1 MRITEATMAGRAY
14 DLTPKSVPKVRT
26 KFRRI
31 VTKFPVP
38 QSLPILRRLLK
49 YEPVSMSGQPPVVW
63 DRAEGIQVYDKW
75 GNMWLD
81 WSCGVLVTN
90 CGHGR
95 AEVRKAI
102 IQQSKHGLLH
112 NYCFPSE
119 VRAKL
124 AERLVTLAPK
134 PLNKA
139 FILTTGAEAVENAI
153 KLARTYGQKTGG
165 PKKIGF
171 VSFEHAFHGRTLGA
185 QMAGG
190 IPALKAWIGNLDPAF
205 YQVPFPDGFRCE
217 DISFALFERSLAKQK
232 ANPDTICGVM
242 LETYQGGGAS
252 FAPKEYIQ
260 ALARWCKKHG
270 ALLIFDEVQAGFG
283 RTGKMFGFE
292 HYGVVPDLFCCGK
305 GISSSL
311 PLSAVIGR
319 SEIMNLYAPGTM
331 TSTHTGNPIC
341 AVAALANIS
350 LIIKERL
357 VENARKMGELLHE
370 ELGKIR
376 DRHCDVVGSLQGRGL
391 VAGLHMVKPNS
402 KEPDGDLAFR
412 IIEKSVQKGLLFF
425 SPVGFGNATVKIS
438 PPLVITAAAI
448 KDGAQALGE
457 AVQEAVQE
465 K

>member
-1 MRITEATMAGRAY
+1 
-14 DLTPKSVPKVRT
+14 
-26 KFRRI
+26 
-31 VTKFPVP
+31 
-38 QSLPILRRLLK
+38 
-49 YEPVSMSGQPPVVW
+49 
-63 DRAEGIQVYDKW
+63 
-75 GNMWLD
+75 
-81 WSCGVLVTN
+81 
-90 CGHGR
+90 
-95 AEVRKAI
+95 
-102 IQQSKHGLLH
+102 
-112 NYCFPSE
+112 
-119 VRAKL
+119 
-124 AERLVTLAPK
+124 
-134 PLNKA
+134 
-139 FILTTGAEAVENAI
+139 
-153 KLARTYGQKTGG
+153 
-165 PKKIGF
+165 
-171 VSFEHAFHGRTLGA
+171 
-185 QMAGG
+185 
-190 IPALKAWIGNLDPAF
+190 
-205 YQVPFPDGFRCE
+205 
-217 DISFALFERSLAKQK
+217 
-232 ANPDTICGVM
+232 M

>member
-1 MRITEATMAGRAY
+1 MAGRTY
-14 DLTPKSVPKVRT
+14 DLTPRAVPKVRT

-38 QSLPILRRLLK
+38 QSLAVLKKLQK
-49 YEPVSMSGQPPVVW
+49 YEPQSMAGQPPVVW

-81 WSCGVLVTN
+81 WSSGVLVAN

-102 IQQSKHGLLH
+102 IAQANHGLLH

-119 VRAKL
+119 VRARL

-139 FILTTGAEAVENAI
+139 FILTTGAETTENAI
-153 KLARTYGQKTGG
+153 KLSRTWGQKVGG
-165 PKKIGF
+165 PRKIGF
-171 VSFEHAFHGRTLGA
+171 VSFQNAFHGRTLGS
-185 QMAGG
+185 QLAGG
-190 IPALKAWIGNLDPAF
+190 IPALKTWIGNIDPGF

-217 DISFALFERSLAKQK
+217 DTSFALFEKTLAKLK
-232 ANPDTICGVM
+232 AKPENICGVM

-260 ALARWCKKHG
+260 ALRKWCDKHR
-270 ALLIFDEVQAGFG
+270 ALLTFDEVQAGFG
-283 RTGKMFGFE
+283 RTGTMFGFE
-292 HYGVVPDLFCCGK
+292 HYGVVPDMFCCGK

-311 PLSAVIGR
+311 PVSAVIGR
-319 SEIMNLYAPGTM
+319 SEIMNMYGPGEM

-341 AVAALANIS
+341 AVAAMANIA

-357 VENARKMGELLHE
+357 VENARKMGALLHA
-370 ELGKIR
+370 ELHKIKARYPDVIGSVQGK
-376 DRHCDVVGSLQGRGL
+376 GL
-391 VAGLHMVKPNS
+391 VAGMHMVKPNS
-402 KEPDGDLAFR
+402 KEPDGDLAFH
-412 IIEKSVQKGLLFF
+412 IICRSVQKGLLFF
-425 SPVGFGNATVKIS
+425 SPVGFGSATVKIA
-438 PPLVITAAAI
+438 PPLIITKEAVM
-448 KDGAQALGE
+448 DGIQALSE
-457 AVQEAVQE
+457 AVAESVA
-465 K
+465 